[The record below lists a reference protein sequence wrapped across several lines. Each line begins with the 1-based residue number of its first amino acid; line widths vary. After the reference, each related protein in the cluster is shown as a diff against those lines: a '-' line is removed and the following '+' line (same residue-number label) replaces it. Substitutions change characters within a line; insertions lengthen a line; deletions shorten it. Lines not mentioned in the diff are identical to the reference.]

1 MLNKMEIFRL
11 LKEEYIDKV
20 HRIKKND
27 ILDFMNKNYMELKKI
42 MNLKIFYL
50 CIRGENEFFIADSKK
65 SLKDILKEDRENSG
79 TGATDIKVLK
89 KYK

>member
-1 MLNKMEIFRL
+1 MLNKMDIFKL
-11 LKEEYIDKV
+11 LKEEYIDKIY
-20 HRIKKND
+20 RIKEKD
-27 ILDFMNKNYMELKKI
+27 ILNFMNENYIEFKKI
-42 MNLKIFYL
+42 MKLEIFYL
-50 CIRGENEFFIADSKK
+50 CARWEEEFFIAYSKK